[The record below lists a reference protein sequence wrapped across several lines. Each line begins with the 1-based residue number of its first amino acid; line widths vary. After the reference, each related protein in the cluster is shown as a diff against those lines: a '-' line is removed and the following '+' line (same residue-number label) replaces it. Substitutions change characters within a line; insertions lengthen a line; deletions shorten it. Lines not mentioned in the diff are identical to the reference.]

1 MSSNIQI
8 QRACQLCSKEFTA
21 RTTVTKYCS
30 DSCAKKAY
38 KLRDRELKILK
49 SNEETKQIRLKPFK
63 DIDSKPFL
71 NISETCQLLG
81 VSRRTLY
88 RMLNRGELF
97 AGKAGK
103 RTILRRSDLDLLFNQ
118 PQVIQASPLSQLL
131 KIDIKDCYS
140 VKDVMTKYKISEK
153 TLYEVV
159 KRNNIQRVKD
169 GIYIF
174 FPKTSI
180 DGILG

>member
-1 MSSNIQI
+1 MSSNIEV
-8 QRACQLCSKEFTA
+8 QRVCQLCSKEFTA

-30 DSCAKKAY
+30 EKCSKKAY
-38 KLRDRELKILK
+38 KIRDRAIKIDL

-103 RTILRRSDLDLLFNQ
+103 RTILRRSDLDLLFHQ
-118 PQVIQASPLSQLL
+118 PEVIQASPLSRLL
-131 KIDIKDCYS
+131 KIDLKDCYS
-140 VKDVMTKYKISEK
+140 VKEVMSKYKISEK
-153 TLYEVV
+153 ALYDLI
-159 KRNNIQRVKD
+159 KRNNIQKVKD
-169 GIYIF
+169 GIYTF
-174 FPKTSI
+174 FPKKSI
-180 DGILG
+180 DDLLT